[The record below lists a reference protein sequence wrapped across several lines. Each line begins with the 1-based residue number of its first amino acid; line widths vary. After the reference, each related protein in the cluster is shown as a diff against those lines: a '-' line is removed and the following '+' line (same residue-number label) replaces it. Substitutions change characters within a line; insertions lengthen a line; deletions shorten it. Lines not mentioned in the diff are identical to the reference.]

1 MSLILFGH
9 PLSSYCQ
16 KVLIALDE
24 LGAAFIFPHI
34 DLSAYFERLLTRRS
48 VIRVLDEAKPWLHW
62 FPFADR
68 IPARFR

>member
-9 PLSSYCQ
+9 PLSSHCQ
-16 KVLIALDE
+16 KVLIALHE
-24 LGAAFIFPHI
+24 SGADFSFRHI
-34 DLSAYFERLLTRRS
+34 DLSAYFERLLARPS